1 MKIVRVFSRVHPF
14 TGERSGIFGWFLR
27 RWEARRNF
35 VFGAELGSMLRGFAD
50 FTIVVECDFCSWGLL
65 LRRAEWF
72 IVIIGGGLIVTVCV
86 PISLEITIGEMIC
99 RCVR

>member
-1 MKIVRVFSRVHPF
+1 MKIIRVFSRVHPF

-27 RWEARRNF
+27 RWQARRNF
-35 VFGAELGSMLRGFAD
+35 VFGAELGSMLRGFVD
-50 FTIVVECDFCSWGLL
+50 FVVEFDFCSWELL

-72 IVIIGGGLIVTVCV
+72 IVIIGEGLIVTVCV
-86 PISLEITIGEMIC
+86 PISLEITIGEMIY